1 MRLHFRHHT
10 HKKKLRNDYTD
21 YVDDTAR
28 ATSSKHYIEIVPF
41 SAYSPLHPPEMTK
54 TRPETETNPLVSYQ
68 QHEED
73 IGKPVLEVTRQAT
86 FSEAINTGRTLTP
99 WIRRGAVATVLVALV
114 GVLVVQ
120 SRRNLKPLGPYQLV
134 ECQEGQTFFDYYDFL
149 DGPDSLGSAGYNV
162 YVGKKRATQ
171 LGILNITSEKDGDYV
186 YMKSAPTNQ
195 GPRESLRLEGK
206 RRFDRG
212 LFILDL
218 THMPTGCGVW
228 PAFWLTDEPVWPNHG
243 EIDVVE
249 GINLQSVAK
258 TALHTSDRC
267 SMYAHVPPYAKSGVW
282 DTATGIPNT
291 WTGMPDFG
299 TKVDADNC
307 WVSAAHQWA
316 NQGCVVMH
324 TENDTLGEPINNAGG
339 AVYVLDWD
347 PENRYI
353 KSWVF
358 HADGIPANL
367 QQAMET
373 AGSSKH
379 DKVMPDPDQ
388 WNVVPYAYFA
398 IGETTGCS
406 ADHFQNMRLVINLA
420 FCGNVAGNRF
430 QRDCPAEAAELS
442 TGNKTLDDPIQMCNA
457 LIKSNPKELE
467 DAYWKIRGVYVYE
480 RELVRS

>member
-1 MRLHFRHHT
+1 M
-10 HKKKLRNDYTD
+10 
-21 YVDDTAR
+21 
-28 ATSSKHYIEIVPF
+28 
-41 SAYSPLHPPEMTK
+41 SPQ
-54 TRPETETNPLVSYQ
+54 TETNPLVSYQ
-68 QHEED
+68 NHD
-73 IGKPVLEVTRQAT
+73 DVGIGKPALELTRQTT
-86 FSEAINTGRTLTP
+86 FSEAINTSRTLNP
-99 WIRRGAVATVLVALV
+99 WIHRVFVATFVVVLVCILV
-114 GVLVVQ
+114 LT
-120 SRRNLKPLGPYQLV
+120 SKRNLKPLGPYQLV
-134 ECQEGQTFFDYYDFL
+134 ECQEGQKFFDYYDFL
-149 DGPDSLGSAGYNV
+149 DGPDSLGSAGYNL

-171 LGILNITSEKDGDYV
+171 LGILNVTSETDGDYV
-186 YMKSAPTNQ
+186 YMNSAPTAK

-258 TALHTSDRC
+258 TALHTSESC
-267 SMYAHVPPYAKSGVW
+267 SMYAHVSPYAKTGGW
-282 DTATGIPNT
+282 DHATGIPNT
-291 WTGMPDFG
+291 WTGKLDFE
-299 TKVDADNC
+299 TKVEADNC

-316 NQGCVVMH
+316 NQGCVAVH
-324 TENDTLGEPINNAGG
+324 AENDTLGEPINKAGG

-347 PENRYI
+347 PANRYI

-358 HADGIPANL
+358 RADHEGIPANL

-388 WNVVPYAYFA
+388 WSVLPYAYFA

-406 ADHFQNMRLVINLA
+406 ADHFQNMRLVINTA

-430 QRDCPAEAAELS
+430 QRDCPAEAAEFS

-467 DAYWKIRGVYVYE
+467 EAYWKIRGVYVYE